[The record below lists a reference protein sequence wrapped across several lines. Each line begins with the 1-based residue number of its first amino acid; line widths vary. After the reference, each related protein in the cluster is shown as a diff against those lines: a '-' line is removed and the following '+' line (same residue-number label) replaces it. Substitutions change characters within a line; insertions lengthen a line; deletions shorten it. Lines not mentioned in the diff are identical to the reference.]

1 MTQTTMIKPEDVKQ
15 LRDQTGAGI
24 MDCKRAL
31 EESEGDVDKAVAWLR
46 AKGLSTAAK
55 KAGREAREGVVTS
68 YIHHG
73 GRLGVL
79 LELNCETDFV
89 ARTDDFQQL
98 ARELAMQVAGLGPL
112 FVSREDV
119 PADVLDEKRRA
130 FSDEATA
137 EGRPADRIG
146 DIVEGKLNK
155 WLESVV
161 LLEQPYRDTDKKVAD
176 LITESVAKLGENI
189 RVAAVRPNGGWRDG
203 RRAERRGGRLA
214 WSGGPP
220 PTRQPYRRV
229 LLKLSG
235 EALMGPR
242 QYGIDPEVAR
252 NIAGQVAEAG
262 RAACRS
268 PSSSA
273 AETSSAACRRLRPAW
288 TDRPPTTW
296 ACWPP

>member
-31 EESEGDVDKAVAWLR
+31 EESAGDVDKAVAWLR

-119 PADVLDEKRRA
+119 PAEVLDERRRA

-146 DIVEGKLNK
+146 DIVEGKLSK

-161 LLEQPYRDTDKKVAD
+161 LLDQPYRDTDKKVAD

-189 RVAAVRPNGGWRDG
+189 RVARFARMAVGETTGEQNG
-203 RRAERRGGRLA
+203 E
-214 WSGGPP
+214 
-220 PTRQPYRRV
+220 
-229 LLKLSG
+229 
-235 EALMGPR
+235 EA
-242 QYGIDPEVAR
+242 A
-252 NIAGQVAEAG
+252 
-262 RAACRS
+262 
-268 PSSSA
+268 
-273 AETSSAACRRLRPAW
+273 
-288 TDRPPTTW
+288 
-296 ACWPP
+296 

>member
-31 EESEGDVDKAVAWLR
+31 EESAGDVDKAIAWLR
-46 AKGLSTAAK
+46 AKGLSAAAK

-98 ARELAMQVAGLGPL
+98 ARELAIQVAGLGPL

-119 PADVLDEKRRA
+119 PAEVLDEKRRA
-130 FSDEATA
+130 FSDEAAA

-146 DIVEGKLNK
+146 DIVDGKLNK

-161 LLEQPYRDTDKKVAD
+161 LLEQPYRDTDQRVGRPD
-176 LITESVAKLGENI
+176 HRERRQLGENI
-189 RVAAVRPNGGWRDG
+189 RVARFARMAVGETAREQDG
-203 RRAERRGGRLA
+203 E
-214 WSGGPP
+214 
-220 PTRQPYRRV
+220 
-229 LLKLSG
+229 
-235 EALMGPR
+235 EA
-242 QYGIDPEVAR
+242 A
-252 NIAGQVAEAG
+252 
-262 RAACRS
+262 
-268 PSSSA
+268 
-273 AETSSAACRRLRPAW
+273 
-288 TDRPPTTW
+288 
-296 ACWPP
+296 